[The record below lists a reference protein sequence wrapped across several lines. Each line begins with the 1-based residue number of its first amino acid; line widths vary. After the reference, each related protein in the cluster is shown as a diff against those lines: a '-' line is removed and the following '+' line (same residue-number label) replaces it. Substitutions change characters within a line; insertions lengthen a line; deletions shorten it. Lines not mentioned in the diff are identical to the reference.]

1 MRRKRNI
8 TRNIAPDPK
17 YGNIL
22 LAQFINHL
30 MKDGKKSVA
39 RAVMY
44 RALDRIVKN
53 PPVGGPPA
61 PLHSSPRLGEAGEAS
76 GKSDAITLFES
87 AIANVSPSV
96 EVKSRRVGGATY
108 QVPREVRGDRRIT
121 LAIRWIL
128 QASRA
133 KKGKPMADRL
143 ADELALA
150 VKNEGAAIKKKLDTH
165 RMAEANKAFAHFS
178 W

>member
-1 MRRKRNI
+1 MRRRKNIKRV
-8 TRNIAPDPK
+8 IAPDPL
-17 YGNIL
+17 YGNVL
-22 LAQFINHL
+22 LAQFINHV
-30 MKDGKKSVA
+30 MGSGKKTVA
-39 RAVMY
+39 RRVMY
-44 RALDRIVKN
+44 DALEDLAKKEKKTAADM
-53 PPVGGPPA
+53 VGV
-61 PLHSSPRLGEAGEAS
+61 
-76 GKSDAITLFES
+76 FES
-87 AIANVSPSV
+87 AIANVSPAV

-133 KKGKPMADRL
+133 KKGKPMAERL

-150 VKNEGAAIKKKLDTH
+150 AKNEGTAIKKKLDTH
-165 RMAEANKAFAHFS
+165 RMAEANKAFAHFA

>member
-8 TRNIAPDPK
+8 KRIIAPDPL
-17 YGNIL
+17 YGNVL

-30 MKDGKKSVA
+30 MWDGKKTIARRVVYNALATLAKKEKKESAEMVSV
-39 RAVMY
+39 
-44 RALDRIVKN
+44 
-53 PPVGGPPA
+53 
-61 PLHSSPRLGEAGEAS
+61 
-76 GKSDAITLFES
+76 FES
-87 AIANVSPSV
+87 AIANVAPAV

-128 QASRA
+128 QVSRA
-133 KKGKPMADRL
+133 KKGKPMAERL
-143 ADELALA
+143 AEEFMLAS
-150 VKNEGAAIKKKLDTH
+150 KNEGAAIKKKLDTH
-165 RMAEANKAFAHFS
+165 RMAEANKAFAHFA